1 MHISITGRLGSG
13 KSTIANI
20 LKEKHGFPIY
30 STGAIQREIARRH
43 RVSTLEMNKQMA
55 RDLSFDHEIDD
66 TVAKISVDRENETI
80 IFDSRMAWR
89 FAANSFKVFVSVDP
103 FVAAARVLGNQ
114 RGEVEVYTGL
124 EDAKSKLIERS
135 RLENERFIEIY
146 GVDYFDYSNYNL
158 VIDST
163 FETSDKLASVIFGK
177 FLEYCES
184 GAGMHEIIMSP
195 ASLYPLESAK
205 IIDPEKRESYMD
217 VEKAQNLCSCPSAA
231 VFEGYHYIIDG
242 HHQVLAAI
250 KNGEALINVEPVDT
264 ERHPFYKSSQNL
276 ISAIQAAGMSA
287 VHDFEEA
294 GNFRYKSYPGYYSQ
308 AACD

>member
-30 STGAIQREIARRH
+30 STGAIQREIARKH
-43 RVSTLEMNKQMA
+43 NVSTLEMNNLMA
-55 RDLSFDHEIDD
+55 RDLSIDHEIDD

-89 FAANSFKVFVSVDP
+89 FAASSFKVFVSVDP
-103 FVAAARVLGNQ
+103 LVAAARVLGNQ

-163 FETSDKLASVIFGK
+163 FEASDNLASIIFGK
-177 FLEYCES
+177 FLEYCKS
-184 GAGMHEIIMSP
+184 SAGMHEIMMSP
-195 ASLYPLESAK
+195 ASLYPLAAIKS
-205 IIDPEKRESYMD
+205 IDPDKLESSI
-217 VEKAQNLCSCPSAA
+217 EKAECPHGCPSVA
-231 VFEGYHYIIDG
+231 VFEGYHYIVDG
-242 HHQVLAAI
+242 QRQVLAAI
-250 KNGEALINVEPVDT
+250 MNGEALINVEPVDT
-264 ERHPFYKSSQNL
+264 GRHPFCESAQSL
-276 ISAIQAAGMSA
+276 ISAIQAAGISA

-294 GNFRYKSYPGYYSQ
+294 GNFRYKSYPSYY
-308 AACD
+308 